1 MVKKKYDIVIVGG
14 FGHIGLPLGLS
25 FANKGKSVCLY
36 DIDKESYKTIN
47 EGKLPFIE
55 YDAGKIL
62 KKVLKNGKL
71 ETSLDINSVSKAKYV
86 IITIGTP
93 VDEYLNPKTN
103 QFLNFF
109 KNLSKYLNSKQ
120 TIIIRSSVFPDTCKR
135 IYDSFKKKKL
145 NLSYCPERIVQG
157 YAIKELNTLPQI
169 VSGFSKKSINES
181 SKLFKTISP
190 NIIFTSVKEAELIK
204 LFTNSLRYIQFATA
218 NQFYMI
224 CENFGVNFNNLKKSM
239 LEGYERANW
248 LPSAG
253 FASGPCLLKDTM
265 QLSAFNKNNF
275 LLGHSAMI
283 INEGLP
289 NFIVDELSK
298 KYDLSKKTIGILGM
312 TFKAEIDDTR
322 DSLSFKLAKILNF
335 KGAKVLFS
343 DEFAKDKRF
352 ISNEKLIK
360 NSDIIII
367 GAPHKKYN
375 NLKFLKKNIVINI
388 WDFLKLK

>member
-135 IYDSFKKKKL
+135 IYDSFKKKKIEFIL
-145 NLSYCPERIVQG
+145 LS
-157 YAIKELNTLPQI
+157 
-169 VSGFSKKSINES
+169 
-181 SKLFKTISP
+181 
-190 NIIFTSVKEAELIK
+190 
-204 LFTNSLRYIQFATA
+204 
-218 NQFYMI
+218 
-224 CENFGVNFNNLKKSM
+224 
-239 LEGYERANW
+239 
-248 LPSAG
+248 
-253 FASGPCLLKDTM
+253 
-265 QLSAFNKNNF
+265 
-275 LLGHSAMI
+275 
-283 INEGLP
+283 
-289 NFIVDELSK
+289 
-298 KYDLSKKTIGILGM
+298 
-312 TFKAEIDDTR
+312 
-322 DSLSFKLAKILNF
+322 
-335 KGAKVLFS
+335 
-343 DEFAKDKRF
+343 
-352 ISNEKLIK
+352 
-360 NSDIIII
+360 
-367 GAPHKKYN
+367 
-375 NLKFLKKNIVINI
+375 
-388 WDFLKLK
+388 